1 MAVLN
6 KLRNSSWVLILVL
19 LSLVLFV
26 VSDYFS
32 SNSRMGFDGSQNVG
46 TIAGTDIT
54 LIEFD
59 AKYRELLAQLK
70 ANGSGETDQTKE
82 QASTFA
88 WNQYIQALIVDK
100 EFEKLGLEIS
110 VDESGKLL
118 YSNDAHATIK
128 QYFTNEN
135 GEFNPLNVINFKNKT
150 AKKDPKAMAQFELI
164 LKQVFIEV
172 QSRKYSSL
180 LSKSLYATSL
190 DAEDDYYSNAANYSG
205 KSIMLNFASI
215 DDKTIKIT
223 DDELKTYI
231 NNHKEQFKQKA
242 SRDLEYILINV
253 AATKEDTLAIK
264 EELLLDKQTFAT
276 TDDDTAFVNLNSVVP
291 YSNLYQSHGSYR
303 KEFENDLFKATKDS
317 IIGPYYY
324 DGGFSIFKVLD
335 KKTDSVFYFHA
346 VKAEVAIRGTT
357 KLDTADAMAL
367 GRKLGQESNSA
378 SDALEFFNS
387 KASTGDITYAQDL
400 GWMREGTQ
408 TPEINDA
415 IKTLSSGQSTVVKS
429 VYGISIIKLVEPKS
443 SDLIK
448 VAELRKMVIPLKS
461 TEDAAYQKASDF
473 RASLVGGKEDEF
485 DAMAKKFSLTKS
497 IANNIKESDKT
508 MTGIPG
514 TLDVVR
520 WAFNK
525 DRETG
530 DYSDVIAT
538 EEMLIVAHLKK
549 VKKEGTSEVDD
560 VREQVTRLVM
570 NEKKAEI
577 LKKQLEDASKKSK
590 NIQDIALAVKS
601 IAQPFMNVNFYA
613 NSVQFA
619 GNDPK
624 LVGFICGL
632 KPNVLSKPFVTTFG
646 VHLIYVEKIDK
657 PELPK
662 EVDSRKGMIYQQK
675 KQQAY
680 NSVFEA
686 LKKAADLKDER
697 YKYY

>member
-32 SNSRMGFDGSQNVG
+32 SNNRLGFDGSQNVG

-82 QASTFA
+82 QASNFA
-88 WNQYIQALIVDK
+88 WNQYIQSLIVDK
-100 EFEKLGLEIS
+100 EFEKLGIEIS

-118 YSNDAHATIK
+118 YSADAHATIK

-135 GEFNPLNVINFKNKT
+135 GEFNPSNVLNFKNKT

-172 QSRKYSSL
+172 QSRKYSSMV
-180 LSKSLYATSL
+180 SKSLYATSL
-190 DAEDDYYSNAANYSG
+190 DAEDDFYSNAANYTG

-242 SRDLEYILINV
+242 SRDLEYVLINV
-253 AATKEDTLAIK
+253 AATKDDTLAIK
-264 EELLLDKQTFAT
+264 EELLLEKQNFAT
-276 TDDDTAFVNLNSVVP
+276 ADDDTAFVNLNSAVP

-303 KEFENDLFKATKDS
+303 KEFENDLFKAPKDS
-317 IIGPYYY
+317 IIGPFYYE
-324 DGGFSIFKVLD
+324 GGFSIFKVLD
-335 KKTDSVFYFHA
+335 KKTDSVYYFHA
-346 VKAEVAIRGTT
+346 IKAEVAIRGTT

-367 GRKLGQESNSA
+367 GRKLGQESNSS

-429 VYGISIIKLVEPKS
+429 VYGISIIKLIEPKS

-448 VAELRKMVIPLKS
+448 VAEFRKMVLPLKA

-473 RASLVGGKEDEF
+473 RAALVSGKEDEF
-485 DAMAKKFSLTKS
+485 ETMSKKFNLTKS
-497 IANNIKESDKT
+497 IANNVKESDKT
-508 MTGIPG
+508 MTGLPG

-520 WAFNK
+520 WSFNK
-525 DRETG
+525 DREAG

-538 EEMLIVAHLKK
+538 EDMLIVAHLKK
-549 VKKEGTSEVDD
+549 IKKEGTSEVDD

-570 NEKKAEI
+570 NDKKAEI
-577 LKKQLEDASKKSK
+577 LKKQLEDASKKAKS
-590 NIQDIALAVKS
+590 IEEIAIAVKT
-601 IAQPFMNVNFYA
+601 IAQPFSNVNFYA
-613 NSVQFA
+613 NNVQFA

-624 LVGFICGL
+624 LVGFVCGL
-632 KPNVLSKPFVTTFG
+632 KPNVLSKPFVTSFG

-662 EVDSRKGMIYQQK
+662 EVDARKGMIYQQK

-697 YKYY
+697 YKFY

>member
-1 MAVLN
+1 
-6 KLRNSSWVLILVL
+6 
-19 LSLVLFV
+19 
-26 VSDYFS
+26 
-32 SNSRMGFDGSQNVG
+32 MGFDGSQNVG

-70 ANGSGETDQTKE
+70 SNGSGETEQTKE

-190 DAEDDYYSNAANYSG
+190 DAEDDYFSNAANYSG

-242 SRDLEYILINV
+242 STDLEYILINV
-253 AATKEDTLAIK
+253 AATKDDTLAIK
-264 EELLLDKQTFAT
+264 EELLMDKKTFAT
-276 TDDDTAFVNLNSVVP
+276 ADDDTAYVNLNSAVP

-346 VKAEVAIRGTT
+346 IKAEVAIRGTT

-378 SDALEFFNS
+378 PDALEFFNS
-387 KASTGDITYAQDL
+387 KASSGDITYAQDL

-429 VYGISIIKLVEPKS
+429 VFGISIVKLVEPKS
-443 SDLIK
+443 SDLIR
-448 VAELRKMVIPLKS
+448 VAELRKMVLPLKA

-473 RASLVGGKEDEF
+473 RSSLVGGKADEF
-485 DAMAKKFSLTKS
+485 EAMAKKHGLTKS
-497 IANNIKESDKT
+497 IANNVKESDKT
-508 MTGIPG
+508 MTAIPG

-525 DRETG
+525 DREAG

-538 EEMLIVAHLKK
+538 EDMLIVAHLKRI
-549 VKKEGTSEVDD
+549 KKEGTAEVDD
-560 VREQVTRLVM
+560 VRDQVTRLVM

-590 NIQDIALAVKS
+590 TIENIAMAVKS
-601 IAQPFMNVNFYA
+601 IAQPFANVNFYA
-613 NSVQFA
+613 NNVQFA

-662 EVDSRKGMIYQQK
+662 EVDSRKSMIYQQK